1 MEVQGEELKT
11 SGTSVEPQP
20 ESHVEAKSTKGK
32 GKGKGR
38 GKKSQPSNNESMVQN
53 TSLTR
58 YTRIF
63 YFFLPN
69 NFQRKLNHLQS

>member
-1 MEVQGEELKT
+1 MEDQGEELEV

-53 TSLTR
+53 ISLTR
-58 YTRIF
+58 YTRLSK
-63 YFFLPN
+63 Y
-69 NFQRKLNHLQS
+69 